1 MSYEIQRALGK
12 IEGLVEGI
20 KEQLDD
26 MERRYDV
33 VIVDHDKRLK
43 SVEKKTWYAAGFSAA
58 VAFLAAK
65 FPGMFPT

>member
-20 KEQLDD
+20 KKQLDD

-65 FPGMFPT
+65 FPSMFAS